1 MKSSSPL
8 IILAVALAL
17 VAFALPV
24 TGQQVVP
31 SDTIG
36 NVQSVEFVNTL
47 NVQISAVRQ
56 AVGGTLCKLIT
67 IKTVGDSAGSVR
79 AKITTLDGKSS
90 WRQLALKAGES
101 LQLVLCGHQLDLPS
115 GLSVERAGGLIQ
127 SIGAIGL
134 ILITVALMELF
145 FRLG

>member
-1 MKSSSPL
+1 MF
-8 IILAVALAL
+8 AVALAL
-17 VAFALPV
+17 ATFALPAS
-24 TGQQVVP
+24 GQQAVP

-36 NVQSVEFVNTL
+36 SVQSVEFVNTL

-67 IKTVGDSAGSVR
+67 IRTVGDSAGSVSV
-79 AKITTLDGKSS
+79 KITTSDGKRT

-115 GLSVERAGGLIQ
+115 GLSVKQAGGLIQ
-127 SIGAIGL
+127 SIQAIGL
-134 ILITVALMELF
+134 ILIMVALMELF

>member
-8 IILAVALAL
+8 ILWAVTLAL

-24 TGQQVVP
+24 AGQQVVP

-56 AVGGTLCKLIT
+56 AVGGTLCKIIT
-67 IKTVGDSAGSVR
+67 IKTVGNSAGSVR
-79 AKITTLDGKSS
+79 IKITTLDGKSS
-90 WRQLALKAGES
+90 SRQLALKAGES
-101 LQLVLCGHQLDLPS
+101 LQLVLCGHQLDLPG
-115 GLSVERAGGLIQ
+115 GLSVERAGGLVQ

-134 ILITVALMELF
+134 ILILAALMELF